1 MTRLVTSF
9 ALLSALLCMT
19 APAAAQ
25 ETRSI
30 TVAAGATTLRE
41 QPPGDF
47 PAETYD
53 TGWAFAVSGTFWKGL
68 GGVFDFGANKK
79 SNIVD
84 EEQKLD
90 YYLFGP
96 RYDITSSRW
105 LRTYGQ
111 VLFGRETF
119 TEPGFSE
126 RGFAIQP
133 GGGVD
138 VYAWRG
144 IGARFQVDYRITDYD
159 EARFKDWR
167 VFFGG
172 VVAIGW

>member
-1 MTRLVTSF
+1 MTRLLASF
-9 ALLSALLCMT
+9 SVLLACLVGAASAD
-19 APAAAQ
+19 AQ
-25 ETRSI
+25 ERRSV
-30 TVAAGATTLRE
+30 TAAFGATYLKE

-53 TGWAFAVSGTFWKGL
+53 TGWAVAIGGTFWKGL
-68 GGVFDFGANKK
+68 GGVFDFGANRKT
-79 SNIVD
+79 NIVD
-84 EEQKLD
+84 EEQEIE

-126 RGFAIQP
+126 RGLAIQP

-138 VYAWRG
+138 VYVWRG
-144 IGARFQVDYRITDYD
+144 IGARFQIDYRITDYD

>member
-1 MTRLVTSF
+1 MNRLVASA
-9 ALLSALLCMT
+9 ALICLFTVVSL
-19 APAAAQ
+19 PAAAQ
-25 ETRSI
+25 ETRSV
-30 TVAAGATTLRE
+30 TVAAGVTTFRE

-53 TGWAFAVSGTFWKGL
+53 TGWAVAVSGTFWKGL

-79 SNIVD
+79 TNIVG
-84 EEQKLD
+84 EQQELE
-90 YYLFGP
+90 YFLFGP

-105 LRTYGQ
+105 LRTFGQ

-126 RGFAIQP
+126 QGFAIQP

-144 IGARFQVDYRITDYD
+144 IGARVQVDYRITDYD

-172 VVAIGW
+172 VFAYGW

>member
-1 MTRLVTSF
+1 MTRLLACCLVVP
-9 ALLSALLCMT
+9 ALLLAT
-19 APAAAQ
+19 ASVRAQ
-25 ETRSI
+25 DKPL
-30 TVAAGATTLRE
+30 TVAAGATYFRE

-53 TGWAFAVSGTFWKGL
+53 TGWAIAASYTVWRGL

-79 SNIVD
+79 TNIFS
-84 EEQKLD
+84 EEQKLE

-119 TEPGFSE
+119 TEPGFTE
-126 RGFAIQP
+126 KGFAIQP

-144 IGARFQVDYRITDYD
+144 VGARFQVDYRLADYD
-159 EARFKDWR
+159 GARFKDWR
-167 VFFGG
+167 VFAGG